1 MLLKNQELMLW
12 FSCDGIG
19 NRIIHVIRGRI
30 SNLPIGQAKEKA
42 LHFHTMCMEKVFP
55 IL

>member
-1 MLLKNQELMLW
+1 MKSRL
-12 FSCDGIG
+12 SCERIG
-19 NRIIHVIRGRI
+19 NKIVHVCANRGSRK

-42 LHFHTMCMEKVFP
+42 LPFHTMCMDTVFP